1 MKKRIKS
8 LGELQKHLNALVKK
22 HGEAAPCA
30 AWLITR
36 DDYTTID
43 DNMRQVSVTAQQAKS
58 MIEDVHLFEYVYID
72 DHLRRII
79 DNGKSTNKL

>member
-8 LGELQKHLNALVKK
+8 LGELQKHLSAMIKK

-36 DDYTTID
+36 EDFTTVD
-43 DNMRQVSVTAQQAKS
+43 DNMREVSVTAQQAKS
-58 MIEDVHLFEYVYID
+58 MIDDMHLFEYAFID

-79 DNGKSTNKL
+79 DNEKLTRKL